1 MQSFGWARTHDEGER
16 KTMTRALEGIRILD
30 LSHALAA
37 PSATK
42 LLGDYGAE
50 VIKIEPPGKGDF
62 TRALTPGVFEA
73 YNCNKKS
80 LAVDLKAPEGLRIV
94 HDLARISDV
103 AVEAFRPG
111 VVDKLGIGR
120 DELTALNPRLIYVSF
135 SAFGQHGVGARRRG
149 VDALVQAESGLVQ
162 IQGKLLS
169 NLSFIDASAG
179 LALTS
184 AIMASIIKRDRT
196 GQVDHIDMNLFD
208 TALYLQSAPI
218 LQYSVTG
225 KMLDQAA
232 QAGRNP
238 LANIFEAADGPLY
251 MGLYWDQDWGVLCEV
266 AGQPELAAD
275 PRFATS
281 ADRSSNVVEL
291 REVVEQLLSSRP
303 RRAWIDALEARGLL
317 AGEVRAMDQV
327 LASDQV
333 TQGDAV
339 QYRDTSEGM
348 RGAYV
353 AGPARAVGEQPL
365 STSSAPRVGQDTDTV
380 LDLIGVT
387 PDARRD
393 LRDRGVV
400 A

>member
-1 MQSFGWARTHDEGER
+1 MNRQGEW

-50 VIKIEPPGKGDF
+50 IIKIEPPGKGDF

-73 YNCNKKS
+73 FNCNKKS
-80 LAVDLKAPEGLRIV
+80 LAVDLKSTEGLKIV

-103 AVEAFRPG
+103 VVEAFRPG

-120 DELTALNPRLIYVSF
+120 RELAALNPKLIYVSF
-135 SAFGQHGVGARRRG
+135 SAFGQREAGAARRG

-162 IQGKLLS
+162 LQGKLLS
-169 NLSFIDASAG
+169 SLSFIDGAAG

-196 GQVDHIDMNLFD
+196 GEVDHIDMNLFD

-218 LQYSVTG
+218 LQYSITG
-225 KMLDQAA
+225 EMLDQAA

-251 MGLYWDQDWGVLCEV
+251 MGLYWDPDWGVLCEV
-266 AGQPELAAD
+266 AGQPDLAND
-275 PRFATS
+275 PDFATA
-281 ADRSSNVVEL
+281 ADRSRNVDKL
-291 REVVEQLLSSRP
+291 RETVEHLLASRP

-317 AGEVRAMDQV
+317 AGEVRMIDQV

-333 TQGDAV
+333 TRSHAV
-339 QYRDTSEGM
+339 QYRETSEGV

-353 AGPARAVGEQPL
+353 AGPALAVGEQPP
-365 STSSAPRVGQDTDTV
+365 STFSAPRVGQDTDAV
-380 LDLIGVT
+380 LELIGVT
-387 PDARRD
+387 PETRRD

>member
-1 MQSFGWARTHDEGER
+1 
-16 KTMTRALEGIRILD
+16 MTRALEGIRILD

-73 YNCNKKS
+73 FNCNKKS
-80 LAVDLKAPEGLRIV
+80 LAVDLKAPEGLGIV
-94 HDLARISDV
+94 HDLARISDIV
-103 AVEAFRPG
+103 VEAFRPG

-120 DELTALNPRLIYVSF
+120 SELTALNPRLIYVSF
-135 SAFGQHGVGARRRG
+135 SAFGQKGGGAARRG

-162 IQGKLLS
+162 IQGKLLA
-169 NLSFIDASAG
+169 NLSFIDAAAG

-196 GQVDHIDMNLFD
+196 GQIDHIDMNLFD

-232 QAGRNP
+232 QGGRNP

-251 MGLYWDQDWGVLCEV
+251 MGLYWEQDWGVLCEV
-266 AGQPELAAD
+266 AGQPDLATHPD
-275 PRFATS
+275 FATA
-281 ADRSSNVVEL
+281 ADRSRNVAKL
-291 REVVEQLLSSRP
+291 RKTVEQLLSSRP

-317 AGEVRAMDQV
+317 AGEVRRIDQV

-333 TQGDAV
+333 TQSDAV
-339 QYRDTSEGM
+339 QYRETSEGV

-353 AGPARAVGEQPL
+353 AGPAWAVGQQAPAAV
-365 STSSAPRVGQDTDTV
+365 SAPRIGQDTDAV

-387 PDARRD
+387 SHARRD